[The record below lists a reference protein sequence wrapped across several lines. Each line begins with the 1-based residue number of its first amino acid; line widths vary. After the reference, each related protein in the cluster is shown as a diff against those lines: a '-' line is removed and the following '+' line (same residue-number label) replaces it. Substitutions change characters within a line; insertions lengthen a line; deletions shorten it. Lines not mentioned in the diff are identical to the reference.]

1 MQEQVET
8 REMPCFP
15 PRAELL
21 LRASRHPLAALMRDA
36 LDACGVATDE
46 TLLLLI
52 SGGGD
57 SMAMLLLAAAVRE
70 RTDPTLASLA
80 SLTIDYGL
88 RAEARAECERAVSF
102 ARHLRLTR
110 VESLCVEL
118 PTQGN
123 TLENAR
129 DARLAAACASCVRLD
144 CTRVVLAHQADDR
157 AESVLL
163 ALSRGV
169 AIESLARLLP
179 ARQFVDDVGGG
190 HVELLRP
197 LLNARRRQLREFLAE
212 LGVAW
217 CDDPSNARRTRGAL
231 RSNPA
236 TAQLIESIAASTGEL
251 CEDAA
256 ALLSLRDSIID
267 EVLREDATSIT
278 RERMDQQHI
287 AVRGALLVQLVRACG
302 GEIARVAVHE
312 ALTHLA
318 NGLRTPKSFACS
330 RGVTLEIDVR
340 SIRAVKRVK

>member
-118 PTQGN
+118 PTP
-123 TLENAR
+123 
-129 DARLAAACASCVRLD
+129 
-144 CTRVVLAHQADDR
+144 
-157 AESVLL
+157 
-163 ALSRGV
+163 
-169 AIESLARLLP
+169 I
-179 ARQFVDDVGGG
+179 
-190 HVELLRP
+190 
-197 LLNARRRQLREFLAE
+197 
-212 LGVAW
+212 
-217 CDDPSNARRTRGAL
+217 
-231 RSNPA
+231 
-236 TAQLIESIAASTGEL
+236 
-251 CEDAA
+251 
-256 ALLSLRDSIID
+256 
-267 EVLREDATSIT
+267 
-278 RERMDQQHI
+278 
-287 AVRGALLVQLVRACG
+287 
-302 GEIARVAVHE
+302 
-312 ALTHLA
+312 
-318 NGLRTPKSFACS
+318 
-330 RGVTLEIDVR
+330 
-340 SIRAVKRVK
+340 